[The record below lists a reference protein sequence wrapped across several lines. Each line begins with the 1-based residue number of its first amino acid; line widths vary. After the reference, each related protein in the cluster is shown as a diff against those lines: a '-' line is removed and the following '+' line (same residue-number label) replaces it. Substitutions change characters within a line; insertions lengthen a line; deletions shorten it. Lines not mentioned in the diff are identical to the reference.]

1 MKSAPSELHAA
12 CLRPNIRLASAKDG
26 GVKPREETVSLAD
39 LTHQS
44 VEAALVE
51 AASIGRAEFL
61 KRYGFRPARRY
72 FVEWNGARYDSKS
85 IAGAAHGHL
94 QGMVPLTADDF
105 SGGEATVAR
114 RLRELGFDLPEGG
127 ERNPSW
133 TRDELILA
141 LDLYLRFKGNPPGK
155 SSAEIIGLSALL
167 NSLSASRA
175 DGRSDFRNP
184 NGVYMKL
191 MNFRRF
197 DPVYQAQ
204 GKSGLVRGNKL
215 EDVVWKEF
223 ASDTQRLARTAEAI
237 RANLDVSA
245 DDADPYGGIEEAQEG
260 RILTRAHL
268 VRERSRK
275 LVEAKKAACLKATG
289 ALRCEACD
297 FHFGAAY
304 GERGEGFIE
313 VHHALP
319 IHLLMP
325 GAKTRL
331 SDLHLLCANC
341 HRVVHAKRPW
351 LTLQQLKDCVSVRR
365 SDAHSSQI

>member
-1 MKSAPSELHAA
+1 M
-12 CLRPNIRLASAKDG
+12 
-26 GVKPREETVSLAD
+26 SLAD

-51 AASIGRAEFL
+51 AASIGRDEFL
-61 KRYGFRPARRY
+61 KRYGFRPAKRY
-72 FVEWNGARYDSKS
+72 FVEWNGARYDSKA

-94 QGMVPLTADDF
+94 RGKAPLTADDF

-114 RLRELGFDLPEGG
+114 RLRELGFEVPEGV

-141 LDLYLRFKGNPPGK
+141 LDLYVRFKGNPPGK
-155 SSAEIIGLSALL
+155 SSAEIEGLSAIL
-167 NSLSASRA
+167 NRLSGSAA
-175 DGRSDFRNP
+175 EGRPDFRNP

-197 DPVYQAQ
+197 DPAYQAQ

-215 EDVVWKEF
+215 ELVVWRDF
-223 ASDTQRLARTAEAI
+223 ASDPRRLGRTAQAI
-237 RANLDVSA
+237 IANLEVSA
-245 DDADPYGGIEEAQEG
+245 DHDEAFDGIEEAQEG
-260 RILTRAHL
+260 RTLTRAHL

-289 ALRCEACD
+289 TLRCEACG
-297 FHFGAAY
+297 FEFGLAY
-304 GERGEGFIE
+304 GERGDGFIE

-319 IHLLMP
+319 VHLLSP
-325 GAKTRL
+325 GVKTHL
-331 SDLHLLCANC
+331 TDLHLLCANC
-341 HRVVHAKRPW
+341 HRMVHAKRPW
-351 LTLQQLKDCVSVRR
+351 FTLSELRECIRGAKLAVSSRAAKR
-365 SDAHSSQI
+365 LPEDGPPASA